1 MLFDNFP
8 DPLVYVTVFENEI
21 SGLFDELVLLV
32 FFLIFTSLL
41 EMLFI
46 LLDTLLDL
54 KLLKKNTINRYR
66 VSKKKRSLMFD
77 YS

>member
-8 DPLVYVTVFENEI
+8 EPLVYVTVFENEI
-21 SGLFDELVLLV
+21 SELLDVLVL
-32 FFLIFTSLL
+32 FLILTSLL

-54 KLLKKNTINRYR
+54 RLLKKIYINIVYR
-66 VSKKKRSLMFD
+66 VSKKNAR
-77 YS
+77 

>member
-8 DPLVYVTVFENEI
+8 EPLVYVTLFEDEI
-21 SGLFDELVLLV
+21 SELLDVLV
-32 FFLIFTSLL
+32 FFLILTSLL

-54 KLLKKNTINRYR
+54 KLLKIKT
-66 VSKKKRSLMFD
+66 
-77 YS
+77 

>member
-77 YS
+77 

>member
-8 DPLVYVTVFENEI
+8 EPLVYVTVLENEI
-21 SGLFDELVLLV
+21 SELLDVLV
-32 FFLIFTSLL
+32 FFLILTSLLL

-54 KLLKKNTINRYR
+54 RLLKKNLHKYR
-66 VSKKKRSLMFD
+66 IQGVKEKRSL
-77 YS
+77 S

>member
-8 DPLVYVTVFENEI
+8 EPLVYVTVFENEI
-21 SGLFDELVLLV
+21 RGLLDVLLV
-32 FFLIFTSLL
+32 FFLILTSLL

-54 KLLKKNTINRYR
+54 KLLKIKT
-66 VSKKKRSLMFD
+66 
-77 YS
+77 

>member
-21 SGLFDELVLLV
+21 NGLFDELVLLV

>member
-21 SGLFDELVLLV
+21 SGLLDALVLLV
-32 FFLIFTSLL
+32 FFLILTSLL

-54 KLLKKNTINRYR
+54 NLLKQNTISRYR
-66 VSKKKRSLMFD
+66 VSMFVNV
-77 YS
+77 

>member
-8 DPLVYVTVFENEI
+8 EPLVYVTVFENEI
-21 SGLFDELVLLV
+21 SELLDVLVL
-32 FFLIFTSLL
+32 FLILTSLL

-54 KLLKKNTINRYR
+54 RLLKKNLHKYR
-66 VSKKKRSLMFD
+66 IQGVKEKRSL
-77 YS
+77 S